1 MLKFARLG
9 SAVFLT
15 GVAVVTLPS
24 PADARIT
31 RIEITRTEPAF
42 GGQAFDSVGAYERL
56 IGRAHGEVDP
66 SDLKNAVIQDIAL
79 APRNARGMVEYS
91 TDVEILRP
99 ADRQKGN
106 GVLFFNIVNRGN
118 KHGITSFN
126 ADVPQRPTDL
136 ADNNALKNAGDGWMM
151 RQGYTLIWFGWQPD
165 LMPAPNR
172 VTMTVPVARNAD
184 GSPITG
190 LVRAELVLPPNA
202 TAPVKTL
209 NLSSGWFTAMF
220 HASYPT
226 ASIDNRKPFDDGFVP
241 TLTVRAKE
249 QEARVAIP
257 NSDWSFGACPD
268 GGAAAAND
276 KQICYPAGFQPGRLY
291 ELIYRAKDPLVLGL
305 GYAAARDLGSFL
317 KNREQDGSGNA
328 NPVYRAGNKA
338 IVMGSSQSGRFVRS
352 MIQLGFNQDEDGR
365 QAFEGAYPHIGG
377 GLMPLNVRFGQP
389 GRAWGDQIDHLYPAY
404 DFPFT
409 YARQRDPL
417 TGREQGVLDS
427 CKATNTCP
435 LIFHVA
441 TALEMWE
448 GRQSLGLTDP
458 LGRHDVADPANVR
471 TFVMAST
478 QHAAAQ
484 LPLPNAQP
492 FGNCQQQPNPNPH
505 TWTMRALLTTLTAW
519 VKDGTEPPSSVAPR
533 IADGTLVAPDRV
545 NFPAVPPTTYSEVS
559 RPAMRFLGVHN
570 PLHMLDYGP
579 LYRPAET
586 SGVITVEPPRVS
598 TASYGVLAPQV
609 DADGNDAG
617 GVRSVYVEVPL
628 GTYTGWNLG
637 RKDRFEDG
645 FCSLQGS
652 FVPFAATRQERLDAM
667 DPRPSIEERYPTKDA
682 YLAKVKQATEKL
694 AARRLLLP
702 ADAARLV
709 AEAEKDGIRRGP

>member
-1 MLKFARLG
+1 MPAVARAAFAAL
-9 SAVFLT
+9 AVCAYCVLMMPH
-15 GVAVVTLPS
+15 AS
-24 PADARIT
+24 ARIT
-31 RIEITRTEPAF
+31 RIEITRTDQAF
-42 GGQAFDSVGAYERL
+42 GGQSFDPVGAYEHLR
-56 IGRAHGEVDP
+56 GRAYGEVDP
-66 SDLKNAVIQDIAL
+66 LSLNNAIIQDITL
-79 APRNARGMVEYS
+79 APRNARGLVEYA

-106 GVLFFNIVNRGN
+106 GILFFNIVNRGN

-151 RQGYTLIWFGWQPD
+151 RQGYTLVWFGWQPD

-172 VTMTVPVARNAD
+172 VTMTVPVAHNAD
-184 GSPITG
+184 GSPIVG
-190 LVRAELVLPPNA
+190 VVRTELVLPPA
-202 TAPVKTL
+202 AKAAVTTL
-209 NLSSGWFTAMF
+209 NLSSGWFTGMF
-220 HASYPT
+220 HKSYPT
-226 ASIDNRKPFDDGFVP
+226 ASTDNTKPFADGFLP
-241 TLTVRAKE
+241 TLTVRAKAE
-249 QEARVAIP
+249 DPRVPIP
-257 NSDWSFGACPD
+257 NSEWSFGACPN
-268 GGAAAAND
+268 GGAAAVNAT
-276 KQICYPAGFQPGRLY
+276 QLCYPAGFQPGRFY

-305 GYAAARDLGSFL
+305 GYAAARDLGAFL
-317 KNREQDGSGNA
+317 KNRTQDDSGAA

-352 MIQLGFNQDEDGR
+352 FIHLGFNQDEDGR
-365 QAFEGAYPHIGG
+365 VAFEGAYPHIGG

-409 YARQRDPL
+409 YARQHDPL
-417 TGREQGVLDS
+417 TGREQGVLDR

-458 LGRHDVADPANVR
+458 LGRHDVPDPANVR

-478 QHAAAQ
+478 QHAPAQ

-505 TWTMRALLTTLTAW
+505 TWTMRALLTALTAW
-519 VKDGTEPPSSVAPR
+519 VKDGTEPPASVVPH
-533 IADGTLVAPDRV
+533 IADGTLVAPDQV
-545 NFPAVPPTTYSEVS
+545 HFPSIPATNYSEVA
-559 RPAMRFLGVHN
+559 RAAVRFLAVHN
-570 PLHMLDYGP
+570 PLHVLDFGP
-579 LYRPAET
+579 LYRPEDT
-586 SGVITVEPPRVS
+586 SGVITVEPPRVG
-598 TASYGVLAPQV
+598 TTTYGALAPQV
-609 DADGNDAG
+609 DADGIDVG
-617 GVRSVYVEVPL
+617 GVRSIYVQVPL

-652 FVPFAATRQERLDAM
+652 FIPFAPTRQERLEAK
-667 DPRPSIEERYPTKDA
+667 DPRLSIEERYPTKEA
-682 YLAKVKQATEKL
+682 YAAGMKQAAERLT
-694 AARRLLLP
+694 AQRLLLP
-702 ADAARLV
+702 VDAARLV
-709 AEAEKDGIRRGP
+709 HEAETDGIRRGP